1 MACARGPMTPTGAA
15 IAGASRRKGAR
26 SAAGSAPD
34 ATIAPPPG
42 TTWASTP
49 MGETVSQDAVVAAVV
64 RATQAPKN
72 AANASTA
79 RR

>member
-1 MACARGPMTPTGAA
+1 MTPTGAA

-34 ATIAPPPG
+34 ATIAPPTG
-42 TTWASTP
+42 TTRASTP

-72 AANASTA
+72 SANASTA